1 MMHTEANTSKLPHS
15 SFDTTGLPP
24 DQQFWAWRE
33 AVNVIFDTQNTD
45 PAEIGF
51 HTRVDGYLCGD
62 VVLGMIETG
71 AQRYDRSKSKIG
83 RDGQDEYVLQF
94 YLDGKCG
101 QRNKGSDACARPG
114 DLFIVDTAQ
123 PLATATTR
131 SQFLNLVIPRRLL
144 APMLRSPD
152 ELNMHVL
159 NGQQGTVALL
169 RDHLLALYRR
179 AHQITTADAQSIL
192 PATLHLAAAA
202 VNSAVTEDNVQSFRA
217 CLFGSICRHL
227 NDHLTN
233 LELKPEKV
241 ASQFGISRATLYRMF
256 ENEGG
261 FANYLRKQRLR
272 RSHEI
277 LTDAS
282 RRDQSIAE
290 IAQIYGFSSPANFTR
305 AFRQAAGI
313 SPREARMLA
322 MEGKTMITQLA
333 QADDW
338 RDWLELMR

>member
-1 MMHTEANTSKLPHS
+1 MHNDANTSKLPHS

-24 DQQFWAWRE
+24 DQQFRAWRD
-33 AVNVIFDTQNTD
+33 AINVIFDTQNSD
-45 PAEIGF
+45 HAEKGF
-51 HTRVDGYLCGD
+51 HTSVDGYLCGD

-71 AQRYDRSKSKIG
+71 AQRYDRSKSKLG
-83 RDGQDEYVLQF
+83 RDGQDEYLLQF

-101 QRNKGSDACARPG
+101 PRNKGADTCARPG
-114 DLFIVDTAQ
+114 DLFIVDAAQ
-123 PLATATTR
+123 PLATETTR
-131 SQFLNLVIPRRLL
+131 SEFLNLVVPRRLL
-144 APMLRSPD
+144 APLLRTPD
-152 ELNMHVL
+152 ELSMHVL

-179 AHQITTADAQSIL
+179 AGQLTTADAQSIL

-202 VNSAVTEDNVQSFRA
+202 VNSAVTEENAQSFRA

-227 NDHLTN
+227 NDRLTD
-233 LELKPEKV
+233 LELTPEKV
-241 ASQFGISRATLYRMF
+241 AFQFGISRATLYRMF

-261 FANYLRKQRLR
+261 FVNYLRRQRLR
-272 RSHEI
+272 RCHEI

-290 IAQIYGFSSPANFTR
+290 IAQIYGFSNPANFTR

-322 MEGKTMITQLA
+322 MDGKTMITQLA
-333 QADDW
+333 QADNW
-338 RDWLELMR
+338 SDWLKLMR

>member
-1 MMHTEANTSKLPHS
+1 MYPEADTSKLPHS
-15 SFDTTGLPP
+15 SFDTTSLPP
-24 DQQFWAWRE
+24 GQQFGAWRE
-33 AVNVIFDTQNTD
+33 AINVIFDTQNTD
-45 PAEIGF
+45 SAETGF

-62 VVLGMIETG
+62 VLIGMIETG

-101 QRNKGSDACARPG
+101 QRNQRSDVCAGAG

-131 SQFLNLVIPRRLL
+131 SQFLNLAVPRRLL

-159 NGQQGTVALL
+159 NGAQGMVALL

-179 AHQITTADAQSIL
+179 VGQITTADAKSIL
-192 PATLHLAAAA
+192 PATLQLAAAA
-202 VNSAVTEDNVQSFRA
+202 VNSAVTEEAAQSVRA

-227 NDHLTN
+227 GEHLTD
-233 LELKPEKV
+233 LELTPEKV
-241 ASQFGISRATLYRMF
+241 AFQFGISRATLYRLF
-256 ENEGG
+256 ESEGG
-261 FANYLRKQRLR
+261 FANYLRRQRQHR
-272 RSHEI
+272 CHEI
-277 LTDAS
+277 LTDTS
-282 RRDQSIAE
+282 RHDQSIAE
-290 IAQIYGFSSPANFTR
+290 ISAIYGFSSPANFTR
-305 AFRQAAGI
+305 SFRQTTGM

-322 MEGKTMITQLA
+322 LDGKTLVTQLA
-333 QADDW
+333 RSDDW
-338 RDWLELMR
+338 REWITLMR